1 MLDTAVA
8 VYRNEPALAVSGA
21 AGRKFV
27 GAFIALDADVGRDP
41 PDLEGNSGGDGGD
54 DEQDRFD
61 QGVEGAGELAL
72 LFPVR
77 RSLLSWL
84 SERM

>member
-41 PDLEGNSGGDGGD
+41 PDLERNSGGDGCD
-54 DEQDRFD
+54 DEQNCFD
-61 QGVEGAGELAL
+61 QGVEGGGAGFAFSGEKVFAKLA
-72 LFPVR
+72 V
-77 RSLLSWL
+77 
-84 SERM
+84 